1 MLDFVVK
8 LQVLV
13 CRPAA
18 PRRTSARPAHKHAQ
32 SRRFADG
39 PRCRGG
45 HQVRTSG
52 AASPRD
58 WPGEAR
64 PRSRSGRRGVERCFW
79 RRSPRVLARRW
90 RHVTSLAGGGYRWS
104 RGRFQPEK
112 ASHAAAGAGFWSRKG
127 SCRIGSLRGVTGSRL
142 VTCRILSASFRVAH
156 GTRIPLDVTAS
167 QPSRK
172 SCFWVRS
179 PIA

>member
-1 MLDFVVK
+1 MLDFVTTCTCMSAHGAPADERAAGPQARAVE
-8 LQVLV
+8 VI
-13 CRPAA
+13 CRWSALS
-18 PRRTSARPAHKHAQ
+18 RTLRPP
-32 SRRFADG
+32 G
-39 PRCRGG
+39 PRQRC
-45 HQVRTSG
+45 G
-52 AASPRD
+52 AAEG

-156 GTRIPLDVTAS
+156 GSRIPLDVTAS